1 MKPSA
6 IINAEFRGH
15 ALVTLTWR
23 GQPAWIAF
31 QVGRAM
37 GYAQGGTRLVTRIT
51 RDWTDEFIYGHDYL
65 ILTGEDL
72 AELKDL
78 LGPGTESV
86 GGRAS
91 QVALLLEPGLH
102 LALTKTG
109 KPVGR
114 KLRRFLVDEVLPRI
128 ARGQDL
134 MPAGEPQVLIAPSAS
149 PVLAWE
155 HPDPRILRER
165 RLARQVDLADR
176 KLRSTALR
184 EAGALLHSLGD
195 IGDNER
201 AACEVTATRIALGE
215 PVLTAQESLPDG
227 WLLAGDLGGYLGAD
241 DVIVMM
247 VVLALGLQNVQ
258 PGLSGIMLV
267 PSEKHAGLRP
277 RTVLSPEAIERVRQ
291 RLVERGDLPRDA
303 A

>member
-1 MKPSA
+1 MKPPA
-6 IINAEFRGH
+6 IINAEFEGQP
-15 ALVTLTWR
+15 LLTLTWK
-23 GQPAWIAF
+23 GQPAWIAS

-37 GYAQGGTRLVTRIT
+37 GYAQRASRLVTRIT
-51 RDWTDEFIYGHDYL
+51 RDWADEFIYGHDYL
-65 ILTGEDL
+65 ILTGEEL
-72 AELKDL
+72 AALKEL
-78 LGPGTESV
+78 LGPSTESV

-128 ARGQDL
+128 ARGQEL
-134 MPAGEPQVLIAPSAS
+134 APLAEPRVLIAPRAT
-149 PVLAWE
+149 PMLAWD
-155 HPDPRILRER
+155 HPDPGILRER

-184 EAGALLHSLGD
+184 EAGALLHRLGD
-195 IGDNER
+195 IGDGER
-201 AACEVTATRIALGE
+201 AICEVAAARIALGE

-227 WLLAGDLGGYLGAD
+227 WMMASDLGEHLGVSD
-241 DVIVMM
+241 LLVMKVM
-247 VVLALGLQNVQ
+247 LELRLQNVQ

-267 PSEKHAGLRP
+267 PSENHADLRP
-277 RTVLSPEAIERVRQ
+277 CTVLSPEAVAHLRR
-291 RLVERGDLPRDA
+291 RLAERGDLPEDA

>member
-1 MKPSA
+1 MV
-6 IINAEFRGH
+6 RGAAPQATTASGSR
-15 ALVTLTWR
+15 ALSPTWS
-23 GQPAWIAF
+23 GGA
-31 QVGRAM
+31 RA
-37 GYAQGGTRLVTRIT
+37 A
-51 RDWTDEFIYGHDYL
+51 
-65 ILTGEDL
+65 
-72 AELKDL
+72 A
-78 LGPGTESV
+78 
-86 GGRAS
+86 
-91 QVALLLEPGLH
+91 
-102 LALTKTG
+102 
-109 KPVGR
+109 R

-128 ARGQDL
+128 ARGQEL
-134 MPAGEPQVLIAPSAS
+134 VPTAEPQVLIAPSAT

-195 IGDNER
+195 IGDDER
-201 AACEVTATRIALGE
+201 AVCEVTAARIAMGE
-215 PVLTAQESLPDG
+215 PVLTAQESLPEG
-227 WLLAGDLGGYLGAD
+227 WMLSGDVGGYLGAD
-241 DVIVMM
+241 DFIVMM
-247 VVLALGLQNVQ
+247 VVLDLGLNNVQ

-277 RTVLSPEAIERVRQ
+277 RTVLSPEGIERVRQ